1 MNILAI
7 DNLSN
12 INLWN
17 LNKDSKSEQVSNFG
31 LKMAAPLS
39 KDTVSFKATPKVAQK
54 ALEANRS
61 TVKNVRAAMRDSYV
75 KINKMFENLFSDLKA
90 SEKYPKKPLS
100 KISCRLKSEDSIK
113 EKTGT
118 REITSFDEIT
128 ATMTDIIGTKLVIR
142 EPNKS
147 IVDGII
153 GRFIPLIKSGKLELL
168 EIENKR
174 PAVVKGLPESEASK
188 YDYASADFL
197 NMFADIQ
204 DACYKKGGSKN
215 KVTRHIDDDFTKAN
229 YCAIH
234 FLFRVPGRRP
244 VVFECQVIGENVDKA
259 KDIDDGLY
267 KKLNGKNFA
276 GSTPKFDAIF
286 EPFTNPDF
294 FKDEEDAGKIVEDAK
309 NAIDAYRGEVF
320 LFQRNKAVATV
331 SKNKNKKE
339 HFLPI
344 SHRVFP
350 PEIEM
355 KYKIHSEDY
364 DFNNL
369 YNILQRGK

>member
-1 MNILAI
+1 MNILQVN
-7 DNLSN
+7 NLQNFNN
-12 INLWN
+12 IWF
-17 LNKDSKSEQVSNFG
+17 NKRNNSVEQKYG
-31 LKMAAPLS
+31 LKMADPLS
-39 KDTVSFKATPKVAQK
+39 KDTVSFKATSKAAQK

-61 TVKNVRAAMRDSYV
+61 TVKNVRAAMQDSYK
-75 KINKMFENLFSDLKA
+75 KINRMIDNLFADLEA
-90 SEKYPKKPLS
+90 SEKYPKNPLS

-128 ATMTDIIGTKLVIR
+128 ATMTDIIGTKLTIR

-147 IVDGII
+147 VVDGIL

-174 PAVVKGLPESEASK
+174 PEIVKGLPESEASI

-204 DACYKKGGSKN
+204 DTCHKKGGSK
-215 KVTRHIDDDFTKAN
+215 KRVTRHIDDDFTKAN

-234 FLFRVPGRRP
+234 FLFRVPGKRP

-259 KDIDDGLY
+259 KTIDDGLY

-276 GSTPKFDAIF
+276 NSTPKFDALF
-286 EPFTNPDF
+286 EPFTNPNF
-294 FKDEEDAGKIVEDAK
+294 FAGEENAEKIVEDAK
-309 NAIDAYRGEVF
+309 KAINDYRGEVF
-320 LFQRNKAVATV
+320 LFQRNKAVSTV
-331 SKNKNKKE
+331 TKNKNKKE

-355 KYKIHSEDY
+355 KYKISSEDY

-369 YNILQRGK
+369 YNILQKGK